1 MREAFLCYDQQVTQ
15 KEIRNILQKNM
26 KYEDNSEK
34 NMEFS

>member
-15 KEIRNILQKNM
+15 KEIRNILPKNM

-34 NMEFS
+34 KYGI